1 MELSLTMMS
10 ALRYPFERTS
20 DCLADGSYIVN
31 SEDHNFLHGF
41 FKCNVRLP
49 AEIPVCMSLS
59 YKHLFLRNLNDTC
72 SYSEQLHDQIIWP
85 LYIPS
90 TMTRY
95 KNSSTE
101 IFKALF
107 THSPEDYSSRFFSVQ
122 ISKGEKYY
130 GLPGAIFDRNMNPIM
145 VYTVILNSIKAEEE
159 GYDVKFVVDKA
170 IIRVSP
176 SIYEAQDVVSKAI
189 RTKIIPAISR
199 SSFFKFHSYCGIVDG
214 INEEGEKPE
223 IRIGD
228 MSDIFCKVCT
238 PPSLLTV
245 DHDATAFLRNPD
257 ILEEVVSN
265 L

>member
-1 MELSLTMMS
+1 MERSLTMMS
-10 ALRYPFERTS
+10 ALRYPFERTPG
-20 DCLADGSYIVN
+20 CLADNSSIVN
-31 SEDHNFLHGF
+31 FEDHNFLHGF

-49 AEIPVCMSLS
+49 AEIPVCMLLV

-101 IFKALF
+101 VFKALF
-107 THSPEDYSSRFFSVQ
+107 NNNPEDYSSRFFSLQ
-122 ISKGEKYY
+122 IFKGEKYY

-145 VYTVILNSIKAEEE
+145 VYTVILNSVKITEED
-159 GYDVKFVVDKA
+159 YITFNVDKA

-176 SIYEAQDVVSKAI
+176 SVYEAQDVVSKAI
-189 RTKIIPAISR
+189 RTKIIPAM
-199 SSFFKFHSYCGIVDG
+199 SSSPSFKFNYYCMIGYG
-214 INEEGEKPE
+214 INRESRNPE